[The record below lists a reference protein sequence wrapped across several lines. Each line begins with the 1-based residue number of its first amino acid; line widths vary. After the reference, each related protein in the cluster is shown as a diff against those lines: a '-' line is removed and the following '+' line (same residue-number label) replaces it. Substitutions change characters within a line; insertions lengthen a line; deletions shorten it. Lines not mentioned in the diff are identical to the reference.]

1 MSRENALD
9 RPRGA
14 THASVGLYD
23 PADVR
28 DRGQDVVF
36 SPGEVVR
43 VRDPHGSVIVQALGR
58 PLPDW
63 ATSMPVL
70 DGCPT
75 IELVLLHEASWAA
88 TPSRPPPRLR
98 AFSPQMRWIVH
109 AAPLADRLSGEG
121 VLPHAALR
129 ISAPTSDLGTVGL
142 ALAAYARGCERLISC
157 DLSDVLAVTGTA
169 GDLTADGYAV
179 VVEGLADADL
189 GGRLSV
195 ALAALTAE
203 GFEGGRLLIQLL
215 RAEDFPAFTLA
226 RFDAC
231 ITAAHAHDS
240 GRSWVATILPGRDRT
255 VLVLIAFR
263 LPHATP
269 ATLRMRAVRAAH
281 GGAPHGDA
289 ATRNPT
295 TD

>member
-1 MSRENALD
+1 MSRENAFD

-14 THASVGLYD
+14 AHVSVGLYD
-23 PADVR
+23 PADGR
-28 DRGQDVVF
+28 DPGEDVVF
-36 SPGEVVR
+36 GPGEVVR
-43 VRDPHGSVIVQALGR
+43 VRDPQASVVVQAIGR

-63 ATSMPVL
+63 VTSMPVL
-70 DGCPT
+70 DRCPT
-75 IELVLLHEASWAA
+75 VELVLLHEASWAV
-88 TPSRPPPRLR
+88 TPSQLPPRLR
-98 AFSPQMRWIVH
+98 AFSPQVRWIVH
-109 AAPLADRLSGEG
+109 AAALADRLSGEG

-129 ISAPTSDLGTVGL
+129 ISAPTSDLDTVGL
-142 ALAAYARGCERLISC
+142 ALAAYTRGCERLIGC
-157 DLSDVLAVTGTA
+157 DLSDILAVTGTA
-169 GDLTADGYAV
+169 GDLTADGCAV
-179 VVEGLADADL
+179 VVEGRADESR
-189 GGRLSV
+189 GGRLSA
-195 ALAALTAE
+195 ALAALAAE

-215 RAEDFPAFTLA
+215 RAEDFPAFTLE

-255 VLVLIAFR
+255 ALVLIAFR

-281 GGAPHGDA
+281 GAPHGDA